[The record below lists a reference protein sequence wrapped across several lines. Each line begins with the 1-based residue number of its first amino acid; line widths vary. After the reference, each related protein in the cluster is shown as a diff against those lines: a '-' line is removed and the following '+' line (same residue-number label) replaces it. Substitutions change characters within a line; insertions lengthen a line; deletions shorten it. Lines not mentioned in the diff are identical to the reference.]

1 MKKVSPEI
9 DLAILEGLA
18 AGYTNK
24 QLAEIHKVS
33 PSYISKLKNGKKIP
47 YIHVSNPTLI
57 KDEFFEVYN
66 TNLTEVL
73 AYLECKDIIVNK
85 NNPDISFSSQHE
97 TESSYPFDKK
107 YFPEFGWIKKSR
119 IVVIQMKKKSFFSN

>member
-85 NNPDISFSSQHE
+85 KDIVEYLDVQL
-97 TESSYPFDKK
+97 KK
-107 YFPEFGWIKKSR
+107 LIIKAKMYQEILR
-119 IVVIQMKKKSFFSN
+119 RFKNE